1 MLPYRRWKYNE
12 EVDEFFVEDDTVVKL
27 KKADVYRE
35 THTTEMDES
44 CLRHVYFE
52 NRSIYIHLKIY
63 IYIYQQK
70 YLNLVSFSIHMLRYT
85 PSWSWY
91 TLYIY
96 GLDSTIVNVYFPA
109 ACHLRIST
117 RAPPHVVL
125 TLSRMKRRRSLR
137 SLSQN
142 FWGRRYHGEGWM
154 KFSFEGKTSP
164 FNGRFHATRSF

>member
-85 PSWSWY
+85 PS
-91 TLYIY
+91 
-96 GLDSTIVNVYFPA
+96 
-109 ACHLRIST
+109 
-117 RAPPHVVL
+117 
-125 TLSRMKRRRSLR
+125 
-137 SLSQN
+137 
-142 FWGRRYHGEGWM
+142 
-154 KFSFEGKTSP
+154 
-164 FNGRFHATRSF
+164 